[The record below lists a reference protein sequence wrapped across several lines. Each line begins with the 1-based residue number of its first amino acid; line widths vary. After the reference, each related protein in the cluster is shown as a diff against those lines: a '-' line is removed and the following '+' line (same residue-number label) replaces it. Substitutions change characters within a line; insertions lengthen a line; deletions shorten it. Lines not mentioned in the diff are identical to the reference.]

1 MISFI
6 HLFPLAGLITAAC
19 AIMLWRGVWQPVQVS
34 PKTLALLLSASML
47 ITLYALFRLEPITD
61 WGLDFRLAAS
71 VSICVLIVQYIYVL
85 GLLRHG
91 IHGLGLFLLPATA
104 IPLLII
110 PLLPNGP
117 ILRVQVSSMMEAS
130 HLLLSLLAYAIL
142 TLATLHAVMHLLLD
156 RALKHKRIGPIV
168 QAMPSLLEIETHMY
182 AQVGTAALILG
193 LGILSGL
200 TWQWEELG
208 RFNLLS
214 HKVILSTFSWT
225 VLIALLGM
233 RRQAGWQGGRRAGW
247 MVIAAY
253 ILLLLAYFGVRIV
266 QSLLA

>member
-1 MISFI
+1 MNFI

-19 AIMLWRGVWQPVQVS
+19 S
-34 PKTLALLLSASML
+34 LLLWHDVWRPKQLSAKGLAMALMASML

-110 PLLPNGP
+110 PLLSDDV
-117 ILRVQVSSMMEAS
+117 ILRVHVTSMMEAG
-130 HLLLSLLAYAIL
+130 HLLFSLLAYAIL
-142 TLATLHAVMHLLLD
+142 TLATLHAIMHLLLD
-156 RALKHKRIGPIV
+156 RSLKRKQIGPIV
-168 QAMPSLLEIETHMY
+168 HAMPSLLEVETHMY
-182 AQVGTAALILG
+182 AQVGTAAWILG
-193 LGILSGL
+193 IGILSGL

-208 RFNLLS
+208 AFSLLS
-214 HKVILSTFSWT
+214 HKVILSTFSWC
-225 VLIALLGM
+225 VLVALFAM
-233 RRQAGWQGGRRAGW
+233 RRRAGWQGRRAGW

-253 ILLLLAYFGVRIV
+253 VLLLLAYFGVRTV
-266 QSLLA
+266 QAWLI

>member
-1 MISFI
+1 MSFI

-19 AIMLWRGVWQPVQVS
+19 AIMLWRGVWRPPQIDA
-34 PKTLALLLSASML
+34 KTLVKVLSVSML
-47 ITLYALFRLEPITD
+47 ITFYALFRLEPITD
-61 WGLDFRLAAS
+61 WGLDFRLAAGIS
-71 VSICVLIVQYIYVL
+71 VCVLIVQYIYVL
-85 GLLRHG
+85 GLMRHG

-104 IPLLII
+104 IPLFII
-110 PLLPNGP
+110 PLLSDDP
-117 ILRVQVSSMMEAS
+117 ILRVHASSMMEAS

-156 RALKHKRIGPIV
+156 RSLKQKRIGPIV

-182 AQVGTAALILG
+182 AQVGTAALFLG

-200 TWQWEELG
+200 IWQWEEMG
-208 RFNLLS
+208 HFALLS
-214 HKVILSTFSWT
+214 HKVVLSLISWIG
-225 VLIALLGM
+225 LIALLAM
-233 RRQAGWQGGRRAGW
+233 RRRSGWQSRRAAW

-253 ILLLLAYFGVRIV
+253 VLLLLAYFGVRMV